1 MEDPYW
7 TKSPDSRRDPRRRGA
22 AARTCR
28 SRSAAPQVLEIFRNS
43 GDGERFDP
51 FAPAEKEFL
60 RAAYAR
66 DLERIAALDPGIL
79 MQI

>member
-7 TKSPDSRRDPRRRGA
+7 TKSPDLAAIRAAEALPADMPLAVRRA
-22 AARTCR
+22 E
-28 SRSAAPQVLEIFRNS
+28 VLEIFRNS

-51 FAPAEKEFL
+51 FAPEEKEFL
-60 RAAYAR
+60 RATYAR

-79 MQI
+79 MRI